1 MYCISAGV
9 KNFIFSAWLLKTGKH
24 KSTIKKGKKQNTHT
38 HTLTQMEN
46 RCFTFLMYSKP
57 CKCSQRWRASITFFN
72 RIKALLMEV
81 MTTISK
87 LITCAYKSMFYKSS
101 SNQVQIL
108 RNLHHKAEGLYIQW
122 KNLRQTLLASA
133 AEIKHCLIRGALLWQ
148 NSTHMHSKSPKQIW
162 VPLSILAFWLVYS
175 KAHFRNIYM

>member
-1 MYCISAGV
+1 
-9 KNFIFSAWLLKTGKH
+9 
-24 KSTIKKGKKQNTHT
+24 
-38 HTLTQMEN
+38 MEN
-46 RCFTFLMYSKP
+46 SCFTFLMYSKP
-57 CKCSQRWRASITFFN
+57 CKCSQRWRASITFYG
-72 RIKALLMEV
+72 IKALLMEV

-108 RNLHHKAEGLYIQW
+108 RNLRHKAEGVYIQW

-133 AEIKHCLIRGALLWQ
+133 AEIKHCLIRGALLCQ

-175 KAHFRNIYM
+175 KAHFRNIYIDIYSCLKC